1 MYKRQRLALDA
12 GEAALAQAHAR
23 IRTVEGENKQYVVDL
38 QAFER
43 QADGLSRALAEAER
57 AGDGASKETQALR
70 DQLAAAQAV
79 AAELERAREQS
90 QRDVAAAEA
99 SLHVARA
106 RLADSQGEAETAG
119 HRLRLETNRVR
130 ELEGLLASVRARE
143 HKVEVSSADADA
155 RLTNVL
161 ERSRILEEQNHGLEK
176 QIATLQ
182 SQREAAESEA
192 SRLRVAVEEKHGGA
206 SLAEICLLYTSPSPR
221 D

>member
-1 MYKRQRLALDA
+1 MCIRDRSALERDGQRARLALDA

-57 AGDGASKETQALR
+57 AGDGASKETEALR
-70 DQLAAAQAV
+70 DQLAAAQAI

-106 RLADSQGEAETAG
+106 PGGLAGRG
-119 HRLRLETNRVR
+119 
-130 ELEGLLASVRARE
+130 
-143 HKVEVSSADADA
+143 
-155 RLTNVL
+155 
-161 ERSRILEEQNHGLEK
+161 
-176 QIATLQ
+176 
-182 SQREAAESEA
+182 
-192 SRLRVAVEEKHGGA
+192 
-206 SLAEICLLYTSPSPR
+206 
-221 D
+221 